1 MKIMTDLML
10 PMRSYGPFLEVMK
23 NAENPFFGILA
34 GMAFTMLVHSSGAT
48 SGIVIALAL
57 AGAINL
63 EQAIPL
69 NLGAQIGT
77 CVTAALGSIG
87 RGREGKRVA
96 LWHVFHQTSGVI
108 LVLPFLVLL
117 HYNNESAWIYFVKW
131 FTKTIFYSTDP
142 ARQIAM
148 AHTLASLFNVLV
160 FFPFLPYLNRLLC
173 KIYPQIEEDK
183 PFGPAYIDEGFI
195 NTPSLALEQARKEVA
210 REGGI
215 ALEMMNESVR
225 VLDSR
230 SLKLSETVS
239 LMDVRVDAL
248 RNAIVQYLT
257 KLAQNS
263 VLSEEQSEKEIRLLY
278 ISDDFESIGDIIDK
292 NIMPL
297 ARKKLENKLWF
308 SDAGWQEIVDLHS
321 RVSEHLRR
329 VIKALEDNDLETAKL
344 ISGAKV
350 EIDAYEAELRKR
362 HISRINSGLQESL
375 ETSSVHLDL
384 IEQFKR
390 INSLLTSAANTMLG
404 KM

>member
-1 MKIMTDLML
+1 
-10 PMRSYGPFLEVMK
+10 
-23 NAENPFFGILA
+23 
-34 GMAFTMLVHSSGAT
+34 
-48 SGIVIALAL
+48 
-57 AGAINL
+57 
-63 EQAIPL
+63 
-69 NLGAQIGT
+69 
-77 CVTAALGSIG
+77 
-87 RGREGKRVA
+87 
-96 LWHVFHQTSGVI
+96 
-108 LVLPFLVLL
+108 
-117 HYNNESAWIYFVKW
+117 
-131 FTKTIFYSTDP
+131 
-142 ARQIAM
+142 M

-160 FFPFLPYLNRLLC
+160 FFPFLPYLNKLLC

-195 NTPSLALEQARKEVA
+195 NTPSLALEQARKEIV

-225 VLDSR
+225 VFDSR

-239 LMDVRVDAL
+239 LMDVRVDVL

-308 SDAGWQEIVDLHS
+308 SDAGWQDIVDLHS
-321 RVSEHLRR
+321 RVSVNLSR
-329 VIKALEDNDLETAKL
+329 VIKALEDNDLEMAQL
-344 ISGAKV
+344 ISSTKI
-350 EIDAYEAELRKR
+350 EIDGYEAELRKR